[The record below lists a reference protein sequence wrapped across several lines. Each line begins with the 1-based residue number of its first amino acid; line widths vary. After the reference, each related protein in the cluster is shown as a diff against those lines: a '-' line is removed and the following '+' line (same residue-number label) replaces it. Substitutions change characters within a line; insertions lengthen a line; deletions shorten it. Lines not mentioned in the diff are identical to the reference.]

1 MIRTIS
7 IACLTSIISIGLA
20 SASPQNLSET
30 PARSTSAAPDV
41 LTIFAGR
48 SCDSNSKPADL
59 AIPTPVCGWLMT
71 NHFNDSI
78 MLFDRSGRSIGSLT
92 IFGTGPDRRVEW
104 RQPPGTS
111 SDYADDTTA
120 IKNAELQAIA
130 NWIHEAPNN
139 SGAGLAFVEWV
150 LTLDNR
156 LTSEVRV
163 QSNMYST
170 LIGQPF
176 ALVAASEVPFQP
188 NTAGRKPF
196 YENLDQQSGL
206 IGYWNAWPPANAA
219 SSETSSS
226 PIGVTLL
233 VAPHAEQ
240 PIQIAMPAGTI
251 LTVDATMPQIK
262 TIQSSFLA
270 SPTLEGSEENELAV
284 PMIEHQSLW
293 SWLRKGGKPAPS
305 AAATDQPT
313 EDNWDKLEN
322 EENEP

>member
-7 IACLTSIISIGLA
+7 IACLTSMISIGLA

-92 IFGTGPDRRVEW
+92 IIRTGLDRRVEW

-176 ALVAASEVPFQP
+176 AVVAASEVPFQP

-196 YENLDQQSGL
+196 YENVDQQSGL
-206 IGYWNAWPPANAA
+206 IGYWGARPLANAA
-219 SSETSSS
+219 SGETSSS

-233 VAPHAEQ
+233 VTPITEQ
-240 PIQIAMPAGTI
+240 PIQISMPSGTI
-251 LTVDATMPQIK
+251 VTVDASMPQIK
-262 TIQSSFLA
+262 TIESSFLA
-270 SPTLEGSEENELAV
+270 RPILEGSEENAFAV

-293 SWLRKGGKPAPS
+293 SWLGNGGKAYQPAE
-305 AAATDQPT
+305 ATDQPT
-313 EDNWDKLEN
+313 DDDWVKLEN
-322 EENEP
+322 EEAEQ